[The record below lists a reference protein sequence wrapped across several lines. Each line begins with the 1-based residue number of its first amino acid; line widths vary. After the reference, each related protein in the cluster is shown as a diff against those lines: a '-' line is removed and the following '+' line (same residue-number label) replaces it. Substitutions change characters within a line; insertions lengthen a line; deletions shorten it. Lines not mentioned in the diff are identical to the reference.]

1 MMLRMMSAFGGTW
14 IPSAFSTH
22 RTLASACTV
31 VQTPQI
37 LSQNA
42 QASRGSRP

>member
-1 MMLRMMSAFGGTW
+1 MLRMMSAFLRHLD
-14 IPSAFSTH
+14 SAARFPRA

-31 VQTPQI
+31 VHTPQMR
-37 LSQNA
+37 SQNA